1 MRENLPIQ
9 IGPWIGPPDLDFLSV
24 NRGWLWSHWFQENW
38 RSRFFCVRWG
48 RIQRIGLWVDFW
60 NIEKCFDLVNIQLVT
75 DCEFFFNF
83 NFWKCNYCILFSNLL
98 IRKSSFSVRCL
109 LHFFLDPRTEI
120 RVYNWKYNSTLIII
134 RIESFSN
141 YWPPLLKLIDYSN
154 YSVLRHSPNKGDSNA
169 GEDLFLLKRL
179 AKFLLFFFSN
189 FFPTKL
195 LVASHLNILGNAT
208 QKEKERE
215 REKEVTNS
223 ESKARC
229 RGCVKNEG
237 DSQTTTTTMTTRVQ
251 SAGDRRVDARERMQ
265 NEGEKKRKKWA
276 NPPGRVTG

>member
-1 MRENLPIQ
+1 M
-9 IGPWIGPPDLDFLSV
+9 
-24 NRGWLWSHWFQENW
+24 
-38 RSRFFCVRWG
+38 
-48 RIQRIGLWVDFW
+48 
-60 NIEKCFDLVNIQLVT
+60 
-75 DCEFFFNF
+75 
-83 NFWKCNYCILFSNLL
+83 
-98 IRKSSFSVRCL
+98 
-109 LHFFLDPRTEI
+109 
-120 RVYNWKYNSTLIII
+120 YNWKYNSTLIII

-265 NEGEKKRKKWA
+265 NEGEKKKEKMGEPSWACNWISRRFVVRAAFQLLFQLGTARPAEWCMCRVIYFAGRSHVAVTFVRRRPTFASIGHLESARISASTITPEHGDFDRLELRLTLRKLLESFVLFPSFKH
-276 NPPGRVTG
+276 NFGDNIEKL

>member
-48 RIQRIGLWVDFW
+48 RRGLGRLGWIFGILRNV
-60 NIEKCFDLVNIQLVT
+60 LIQLVT

-134 RIESFSN
+134 RIEFFSN
-141 YWPPLLKLIDYSN
+141 YWPLLLKLIDYSN
-154 YSVLRHSPNKGDSNA
+154 YSVIRHSPNKGDSNA

-208 QKEKERE
+208 QKERE
-215 REKEVTNS
+215 RRKL
-223 ESKARC
+223 
-229 RGCVKNEG
+229 
-237 DSQTTTTTMTTRVQ
+237 QTASLKLAVEAALKTRVT
-251 SAGDRRVDARERMQ
+251 RRRRRRRWRRESRARVIGASMRGRECKMK
-265 NEGEKKRKKWA
+265 GKKKRKKWA